1 MSYLLPLL
9 TVLIWAGNTLV
20 TKASAGAIG
29 PSEIGFYRWL
39 LAALLFTPFLI
50 LPVWRNRAAI
60 KPVLGK
66 VIILAALGMALFQSL
81 AYFAAGITS
90 ATNMAIIPS
99 LIPIMALLM
108 ASVVLGSQLTWGA
121 VIGALISV
129 AGVLEVVSAGH
140 IGNLAHQG
148 LNLGDAMLLLAAL
161 AFAVYSILLRKWQ
174 LRLPPLQ
181 LLYLQAVAATIMLL
195 PMFLLTP
202 RVGLNMHNIAL
213 VLYAGIPTSMLAPLL
228 WMQSIARLGPERTT
242 LFFNLLPIV
251 TVLAAALILGEQLAS
266 FHLLGGGLTLVGVIL
281 AERWRTPL
289 RPVALQS

>member
-66 VIILAALGMALFQSL
+66 VIVLAALGMALFQSL

-108 ASVVLGSQLTWGA
+108 ASAVLGSQLTWGA
-121 VIGALISV
+121 LIGALISV
-129 AGVLEVVSAGH
+129 AGVLEVVSVGH

-251 TVLAAALILGEQLAS
+251 TVVAAALILGEQLAS
-266 FHLLGGGLTLVGVIL
+266 FHLFGGSLTLAGVIL

-289 RPVALQS
+289 RPVALQP

>member
-1 MSYLLPLL
+1 
-9 TVLIWAGNTLV
+9 
-20 TKASAGAIG
+20 
-29 PSEIGFYRWL
+29 
-39 LAALLFTPFLI
+39 
-50 LPVWRNRAAI
+50 
-60 KPVLGK
+60 
-66 VIILAALGMALFQSL
+66 
-81 AYFAAGITS
+81 
-90 ATNMAIIPS
+90 
-99 LIPIMALLM
+99 
-108 ASVVLGSQLTWGA
+108 
-121 VIGALISV
+121 
-129 AGVLEVVSAGH
+129 VVSAGH